1 MMPSEPKKRIV
12 VLDFGSQYNQLI
24 VRRIRELGVYSELLP
39 HDVLFS
45 ELVDHSGISGIILS
59 GGPRSVYDADAFLP
73 DPRIFELK
81 IPVLGI
87 CYGMQAMAYLSGGT
101 VSPSITREYGKK
113 AVRLIREDP
122 LLDGISNPTSVWMSH
137 GDEVLGL
144 PEAYQA
150 LGYSDDG
157 KIALIRHRDLPLY
170 GVQFHPEVRHTEQ
183 GMRLLDNFIRTICGI
198 VPDWNLDKFIDE
210 KIAQIIAAV
219 GTERVLM
226 GVSGGVDS
234 SVAAVL
240 IHRAIGDRLTCLFID
255 HGLLRKNEAE
265 QVMDA
270 FHNTYGIKVVKVD
283 AQKQFLKQLEGITD
297 PEAKRKIIGREFIR
311 VFDDE
316 ARKIGE
322 FKFLGQGTLYTDL
335 IESGTKTAAT
345 IKSHHNVGGLPKDM
359 NFKLIEPLNRLFK
372 DEVRLLG
379 LALGIHPK
387 LLYRQPFPGPG
398 LAIRIIGEVT
408 EEKLRIVREAD
419 SILHEEIA
427 KAGIENQ
434 VWQYF
439 ALLPGI
445 RSVGVMGD
453 ARTYLET
460 VAIRAVTSVDGMTSD
475 WARLPFEVLD
485 SVSRRIVNEV
495 RGCNRVVY
503 DITSKP
509 PATIEWE

>member
-1 MMPSEPKKRIV
+1 MMPSEPKKRII

-39 HDVLFS
+39 HDAPFKDLTDF
-45 ELVDHSGISGIILS
+45 SGISGIILS
-59 GGPRSVYDADAFLP
+59 GGPRSVYDSEGFLP

-87 CYGMQAMAYLSGGT
+87 CYGMQAMVYLSGGT
-101 VSPSITREYGKK
+101 VSPSLTREYGRK
-113 AVRLIREDP
+113 AVRLIQEDP
-122 LLDGISNPTSVWMSH
+122 LLEGISNPTSVWMSH

-144 PEAYQA
+144 PEAFVA

-157 KIALIRHRDLPLY
+157 KIALIRHRGLPLY

-183 GMRLLDNFIRTICGI
+183 GMKLLDNFIRTICSI
-198 VPDWNLDKFIDE
+198 VPDWSLDKFIDE
-210 KIAQIIAAV
+210 KIAEIRASV
-219 GTERVLM
+219 GSERVLM

-255 HGLLRKNEAE
+255 HGLMRKNEAE
-265 QVMDA
+265 QVMDT
-270 FHNTYGIKVVKVD
+270 FQNTFGIKVIKVD

-297 PEAKRKIIGREFIR
+297 PEAKRKIIGREFIS
-311 VFDDE
+311 VFDAE

-322 FKFLGQGTLYTDL
+322 FRFLGQGTLYTDL

-359 NFKLIEPLNRLFK
+359 NFKLVEPLNRLFK

-379 LALGIHPK
+379 VALGIHPK

-408 EEKLRIVREAD
+408 DEKLRIVREAD

-427 KAGIENQ
+427 KAGIGDQ

-453 ARTYLET
+453 SRTYLET

-495 RGCNRVVY
+495 CGCNRVVY

-509 PATIEWE
+509 PSTIEWE